1 MKKGIL
7 KVFGVAALAAG
18 MLYNMQVL
26 DSENNSDISLA
37 ALKNSA
43 VAKSEFPWP
52 LEPPPVG
59 KLPNLDPCKLDLGNG
74 WFTSSVKIVCYEV
87 PPCITCTC
95 TEVACG
101 EV

>member
-43 VAKSEFPWP
+43 VAKSEFP
-52 LEPPPVG
+52 
-59 KLPNLDPCKLDLGNG
+59 
-74 WFTSSVKIVCYEV
+74 
-87 PPCITCTC
+87 
-95 TEVACG
+95 
-101 EV
+101 